1 MPSPFPAIAN
11 LPTDEDGPNMAMEE
25 LPPPHNDLPLVTL
38 INRVLRQR
46 LSLCP
51 LDNNLVNLALHEE
64 RFQKIIRNFFSRF
77 KAKKIGHLKM
87 VDVCTQ
93 VVLLACRI
101 TTFAWFKMYSLA
113 DASGHRTTLMALR
126 NSMYLIPLGFLA
138 YDYRSNIV
146 TWKFAATDLECKVHI
161 VQTGVVQPLIE
172 MLQSPDA
179 GIAHNGGLVPL
190 LKLLDSKNGPLQHN
204 AAFALYGLADNEDNA
219 SDFIRVG
226 GIQRLQDGEFI
237 VLATIDCV
245 AKSLKR
251 LEKNIHDRALRYAK
265 VWGRD
270 VVRSLTLVYTKR
282 LFPDSNP

>member
-38 INRVLRQR
+38 INRVFHPSKVAAKAVTLSIRQQFGQKNWASENGGCMHTGGSISLQDHNICLWKATTLRTHHNISCCW
-46 LSLCP
+46 LGILCWISWY
-51 LDNNLVNLALHEE
+51 DST
-64 RFQKIIRNFFSRF
+64 R
-77 KAKKIGHLKM
+77 G
-87 VDVCTQ
+87 
-93 VVLLACRI
+93 
-101 TTFAWFKMYSLA
+101 FKMYSLA

-146 TWKFAATDLECKVHI
+146 TWKFAATDLECK
-161 VQTGVVQPLIE
+161 
-172 MLQSPDA
+172 A

-251 LEKNIHDRALRYAK
+251 LEKNIHDR
-265 VWGRD
+265 
-270 VVRSLTLVYTKR
+270 VRCNIQITSA
-282 LFPDSNP
+282 FFCS